1 MEITKE
7 WLKEKEAC
15 SEGLEWFIHQS
26 ETDLFKLIDKLIKK
40 RKDWANWLIIK
51 AMNRQQ
57 QLQYAIACAKL
68 VLPIFETKYPL
79 DRRPRAAIEAAKA
92 VLEEDSQEN
101 RDVAACAAHAAYRTT
116 YRTTDVARAAYAAA
130 AAERVAYAACT
141 VNTVSSAAD
150 ATAAVW
156 SAARAADWKQVL
168 EIGIDILKGKN

>member
-1 MEITKE
+1 MQITKE
-7 WLKEKEAC
+7 FLVEKESC
-15 SEGLEWFIHQS
+15 LRGLNWFKNQS
-26 ETDLFKLIDKLIKK
+26 ETDLYRLIDKLIQEQHE
-40 RKDWANWLIIK
+40 DWANWLIVRS
-51 AMNRQQ
+51 MNRPQ
-57 QLQYAIACAKL
+57 QLQYAISCAEL

-116 YRTTDVARAAYAAA
+116 YRTTDVARAAYAAE

-168 EIGIDILKGKN
+168 EIGIDILKGK